1 MENLLL
7 DALVEVVA
15 DRTHEHALREAGNL
29 ARRNERVH
37 LCVDGGGDVLTVDGD
52 RLPFLQHLA
61 ETLRKRLGGLAHHL
75 PGEDVADGVHH
86 HLCFLVA
93 IVTHQLREIL
103 KAQTHRHLVAA
114 CRGDEVVQSLEIDGG
129 QLVDDDRR
137 FQHPLLVDEFH
148 DAGVIQSECRTV
160 NVLAVGIVAHT
171 ENLRFFGVVD
181 VERELAVRHHP
192 VELWRNHA

>member
-1 MENLLL
+1 MEYLLL

-52 RLPFLQHLA
+52 GLPFLQHLA

-86 HLCFLVA
+86 HLCLLVA
-93 IVTHQLREIL
+93 IVTHQLREVL

-148 DAGVIQSECRTV
+148 DAGVIQSECRAI
-160 NVLAVGIVAHT
+160 NVLSVGIVAHA

-181 VERELAVRHHP
+181 VERELAVRHYP